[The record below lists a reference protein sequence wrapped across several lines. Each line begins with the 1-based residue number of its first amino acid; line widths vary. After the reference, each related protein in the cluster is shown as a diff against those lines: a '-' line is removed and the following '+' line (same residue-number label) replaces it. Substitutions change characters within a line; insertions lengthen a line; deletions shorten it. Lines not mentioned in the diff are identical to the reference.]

1 MVVRA
6 RVFVSSLVS
15 VVMVGGA
22 LRPVLAQDPPAAT
35 PSAPAA
41 SAPPPESAAPAPTE
55 VSPAPS
61 ASAAPAA
68 SASAAPPA
76 SSINP
81 NWPLVTFQP
90 DNPKATLERWE
101 KGEQSGWKTV
111 CEGTCT
117 TTLDRR
123 HGYRV
128 HGDGVVS
135 SQWFK
140 FPKTEE
146 PITLK
151 AEAGS
156 ASLRTAGHVMAWGGP
171 IVSAVGL
178 VILAPTKLSED
189 DTGGRRPWDNRTYI
203 GGSMLLGGALMLL
216 GGLAFIG
223 ASGTTTSLSRTP
235 PPVSAKKPV
244 RIGLNGVTF

>member
-15 VVMVGGA
+15 VVMVVGA
-22 LRPVLAQDPPAAT
+22 LRPVLAQDPPAGAPSAT
-35 PSAPAA
+35 PPA
-41 SAPPPESAAPAPTE
+41 SAPPPAEPAAPAPAPTE
-55 VSPAPS
+55 IPPAPS
-61 ASAAPAA
+61 ASAAAA
-68 SASAAPPA
+68 PA

-101 KGEQSGWKTV
+101 KGDQSGWKTV

-178 VILAPTKLSED
+178 VILAPTRLSED

>member
-1 MVVRA
+1 MSAVLSLVMVV
-6 RVFVSSLVS
+6 
-15 VVMVGGA
+15 GA
-22 LRPVLAQDPPAAT
+22 LRPVLAQDPPAGAT
-35 PSAPAA
+35 SATLPTPTSAGSIA
-41 SAPPPESAAPAPTE
+41 SAPAPTE
-55 VSPAPS
+55 IPLAPS
-61 ASAAPAA
+61 ASAPS
-68 SASAAPPA
+68 SASAGAPA

-111 CEGTCT
+111 CEGPCT
-117 TTLDRR
+117 ITLDWR

-140 FPKTEE
+140 FPKTDE

-151 AEAGS
+151 AETGS
-156 ASLRTAGHVMAWGGP
+156 TALRTAGHVMAWGGP
-171 IVSAVGL
+171 ILSAVGL
-178 VILAPTKLSED
+178 VILAPTKLSEE
-189 DTGGRRPWDNRTYI
+189 DTGRRRPWDDRTYI
-203 GGSMLLGGALMLL
+203 GGSMLLGGALVFL

-244 RIGLNGVTF
+244 QVSPHGVTF

>member
-1 MVVRA
+1 
-6 RVFVSSLVS
+6 
-15 VVMVGGA
+15 
-22 LRPVLAQDPPAAT
+22 
-35 PSAPAA
+35 
-41 SAPPPESAAPAPTE
+41 
-55 VSPAPS
+55 
-61 ASAAPAA
+61 
-68 SASAAPPA
+68 
-76 SSINP
+76 
-81 NWPLVTFQP
+81 VTFQP

-111 CEGTCT
+111 CEGACT
-117 TTLDRR
+117 MTLDRR

-171 IVSAVGL
+171 IVAAVGL

-189 DTGGRRPWDNRTYI
+189 DTGSRRPWDDRTYV
-203 GGSMLLGGALMLL
+203 GGGMLVGGALMLL
-216 GGLAFIG
+216 GGLALIG